1 MIVLINI
8 GRAAM
13 ALWVVYSLLQIFAP
27 VWIHQL
33 PNLKSGL
40 IQFLLAYTLGFLMD
54 RGLSVYRRRK
64 AALSVADAPTEDA
77 GTP

>member
-13 ALWVVYSLLQIFAP
+13 AVWVAYSLLLIFAP
-27 VWIHQL
+27 AWIRQL
-33 PNLKSGL
+33 PNLKSGI

-54 RGLSVYRRRK
+54 RGLSIYRRRK
-64 AALSVADAPTEDA
+64 AALQADMPAEDA